1 MIFKNSQKLEE
12 KIIMNRWKSL
22 VVLTAVAICVLL
34 VVSSTF
40 AGTGQRRGTAG
51 AQELLIPVGSVGT
64 ALGGANLAN
73 VSGIEAIFWNPAGLA
88 ASTGSAELMF
98 SHLSYIA
105 DIDVNYVAGNY
116 NAGGFG
122 ALGFSI
128 KTIGI
133 GDIAVTTND
142 SPDGTG
148 EMFSP
153 TFLTLGLTYSRAM
166 TDKIHFGTNLKL
178 ITESMLGESA
188 NGMAF
193 DFGLQYDTGMGVK
206 GGIALKNIGPNLKFD
221 GTDTEVFTKDQSD
234 RPDAEG
240 ENLRIPLASFDLPT
254 TFEIGLSY
262 QIKMNE
268 SNNLTVMGTFMNDNN
283 ALDEYRVAA
292 EYNFNNLIFLRGSY
306 QFGYDADEDQFRMAD
321 ADYFLW
327 GPSFGAGINLKLGTN
342 VELKLDYA
350 YRIAE
355 LFNDNQWF
363 TVRIGF

>member
-12 KIIMNRWKSL
+12 KIIMNRWKIL
-22 VVLTAVAICVLL
+22 IRLTAIAICVLL
-34 VVSSTF
+34 VVSSIF

-88 ASTGSAELMF
+88 ASTVTTEVMF

-105 DIDVNYVAGNY
+105 DINVNYVAGNY

-128 KTIGI
+128 KSIGI
-133 GDIAVTTND
+133 GDIAVTTNN

-178 ITESMLGESA
+178 ITESMLGMST
-188 NGMAF
+188 NGLAF

-206 GGIALKNIGPNLKFD
+206 GGIALKNLGPNMNFN
-221 GTDTEVFTKDQSD
+221 GTDAEVFTKDQSD

-254 TFEIGLSY
+254 LFEIGLSY
-262 QIKMNE
+262 QYNINE
-268 SNNLTVMGTFMNDNN
+268 SNNVTVMGTFMNDNN

-306 QFGYDADEDQFRMAD
+306 QFGYDADEEQFRTSD

-327 GPSFGAGINLKLGTN
+327 GPSFGAGINLNLGTN
-342 VELKLDYA
+342 VELRLDYA
-350 YRIAE
+350 YRLTE

-363 TVRIGF
+363 TVRLGF

>member
-1 MIFKNSQKLEE
+1 
-12 KIIMNRWKSL
+12 MNRWKIL
-22 VVLTAVAICVLL
+22 IAIAVCVLL
-34 VVSSTF
+34 VATSIF

-73 VSGIEAIFWNPAGLA
+73 VSGIEAMFWNPAGLA
-88 ASTGSAELMF
+88 VSTSSTEFMF

-105 DIDVNYVAGNY
+105 DINVNYVAGNF
-116 NAGGFG
+116 NSSGLG

-166 TDKIHFGTNLKL
+166 TDKIHFGTNFKVV
-178 ITESMLGESA
+178 TERMLGESA
-188 NGMAF
+188 SGIAF
-193 DFGLQYDTGMGVK
+193 DFGLQYNTGMGVK
-206 GGIALKNIGPNLKFD
+206 GGIALKNIGPNMKFD
-221 GTDTEVFTKDQSD
+221 GNDLEVFTKDQSD
-234 RPDAEG
+234 RPDTEG
-240 ENLRIPLASFDLPT
+240 ENLRIPLAEFDLPT

-262 QIKMNE
+262 QININE
-268 SNNLTVMGTFMNDNN
+268 SNNFTLMGTFLNDNF
-283 ALDEYRVAA
+283 ALDEYRVAG
-292 EYNFNNLIFLRGSY
+292 EYNFNDLIFLRGSY

-327 GPSFGAGINLKLGTN
+327 GPSFGAGLNLDLGPTFK
-342 VELKLDYA
+342 LKLDYA
-350 YRIAE
+350 YRITE
-355 LFNDNQWF
+355 LFDDNQWF
-363 TVRIGF
+363 TLRIGF